1 MRYILHNCPYTYL
14 MILMKHALNKYI
26 SDSEQKTTFLFLEKC
41 FLKDFESG
49 QSTERPIIRGFQD
62 RMILAPG
69 WFESFSRV

>member
-26 SDSEQKTTFLFLEKC
+26 SDSDKKRSLFLEKC

-62 RMILAPG
+62 RMILVQG
-69 WFESFSRV
+69 WFHFFFNF